1 MPDPKPDDVEDVMK
15 MPGGGKVPAPP
26 QSAKE
31 EVGERVKELQR
42 PQFEPFVPA
51 AGKTDAAIDLLKDVN
66 LQVKVELGRSR
77 MLVQDIL
84 KLSAGSVVE
93 LDRLTAD
100 PLDIYVNDRLV
111 ARGEVLVLDENFA
124 IRITEVV
131 QPPPRETT

>member
-1 MPDPKPDDVEDVMK
+1 
-15 MPGGGKVPAPP
+15 
-26 QSAKE
+26 
-31 EVGERVKELQR
+31 
-42 PQFEPFVPA
+42 
-51 AGKTDAAIDLLKDVN
+51 
-66 LQVKVELGRSR
+66 